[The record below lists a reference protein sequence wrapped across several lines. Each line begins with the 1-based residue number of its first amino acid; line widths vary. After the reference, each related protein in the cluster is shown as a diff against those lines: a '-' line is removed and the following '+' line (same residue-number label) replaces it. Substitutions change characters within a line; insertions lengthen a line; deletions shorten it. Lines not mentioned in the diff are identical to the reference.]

1 MAADAPVPIAEF
13 AAAGALP
20 FPLPSQP
27 LDLETTRGAAPAGV
41 QAPIEPLET
50 IPYSDRIRGRIAER
64 LIWMLAGVIL
74 LAFATFWRATPAAA
88 PGELQD
94 FLAILFGPLVALVSA
109 AVGYY
114 FGGKA
119 G

>member
-1 MAADAPVPIAEF
+1 MAKNAAVPTLDAAPAAPVR
-13 AAAGALP
+13 AAAAVDLESAGALRTP
-20 FPLPSQP
+20 DAAPLP
-27 LDLETTRGAAPAGV
+27 
-41 QAPIEPLET
+41 PLET
-50 IPYSDRIRGRIAER
+50 VPYSDRIRGRIAER
-64 LIWMLAGVIL
+64 LIWMLAAVIL

-94 FLAILFGPLVALVSA
+94 FLAVLFGPLVALVSA

>member
-1 MAADAPVPIAEF
+1 MTAGAPNPSPQP
-13 AAAGALP
+13 AAGASVQPFSIDLEATPVPGQSFTPPPP
-20 FPLPSQP
+20 FP
-27 LDLETTRGAAPAGV
+27 
-41 QAPIEPLET
+41 PLET
-50 IPYSDRIRGRIAER
+50 VPYSDRIRGKIAER

-74 LAFATFWRATPAAA
+74 LAFATYWRANPDPAQ
-88 PGELQD
+88 LQE
-94 FLAILFGPLVALVSA
+94 FLAVLFGPLIALVSA